1 MKKSLNT
8 SIKIKEKLTQKDYDE
23 IHHLESICLK
33 KDQTSLKLEL
43 DYKLS
48 RGKWDGEILKAN
60 NEFMYHENN
69 LLIGYIGICQFGGS
83 ALEINGM
90 VHPDFR
96 RRGVFKELYGSV
108 KEEFNKRDSDKILL
122 LSDHHSLSGQEFIKT
137 TGAIYDYSEYEMYLK
152 NTVNQTQ
159 FSNKI
164 ILRRATNEDAR
175 EIALQNAIYSGI
187 TFDEGQITLP
197 EDEEKSGFTIF
208 IAELDATIIGK
219 VHLELN
225 QGIGGI
231 YGFGVIPEYR
241 GMGYGREILIGSI
254 AKLEERKAQ
263 EIMLQVAT
271 KNSNALNLYKSC
283 GFEVTST
290 MDYYTV
296 TKQ

>member
-1 MKKSLNT
+1 MKKPLNT
-8 SIKIKEKLTQKDYDE
+8 SIKIKEKLSQKDYDE

-48 RGKWDGEILKAN
+48 RGKWNREILNVN
-60 NEFMYHENN
+60 NEFMYYENN
-69 LLIGYIGICQFGGS
+69 SLIGYMGICQFGGS
-83 ALEINGM
+83 ELEVNGM

-96 RRGVFKELYGSV
+96 RRGVFKELYGRV
-108 KEEFNKRDSDKILL
+108 NEAFNKRASDKMLL

-152 NTVNQTQ
+152 NTVNQTE

-164 ILRRATNEDAR
+164 ILRRATNQDAR

-197 EDEEKSGFTIF
+197 EDEDKNGFTIF
-208 IAELDATIIGK
+208 IAELDSKIIGK

-241 GMGYGREILIGSI
+241 CMGYGREILIGSI
-254 AKLEERKAQ
+254 VKLKERKAH
-263 EIMLQVAT
+263 EIMLQVAI

-296 TKQ
+296 TKE